1 MHFRLCVLPHSS
13 VSYNIKTKN
22 GQKKHTYINREIF
35 ENDLSPEI
43 QKKFHAWLLDRNFQ
57 EEKEKA
63 MVTLWEEKS
72 AVANESTFQ
81 ELSRL
86 HKRIEASDRMLH
98 QANWLIYQEN
108 CRHTT
113 FAVAW
118 CFRYLLLSDK
128 SKSGCG
134 RSSIERMFRRKWRT
148 ETSKTARWD
157 ESLVELRFLLVYDKH
172 FRGKRR
178 LLFLNG
184 EARFQVAKD
193 PTKPFLVKTAHMTV
207 KALGTVFNLNAYSD
221 QDVTIATLE
230 EGKIQ
235 VYPCLKQDTSLILS
249 PDEQIIYNHR
259 LETLALN
266 TVDAGRVM
274 QWTDGYLIFQTAS
287 FDQIVKTIERKFD
300 VTINYETERFAGR
313 SFTMKFNP
321 DEGLKQV
328 LEVMK
333 EMIKGLNYK
342 IKEDKVY
349 IN

>member
-1 MHFRLCVLPHSS
+1 MNKHIPWQLIISRLKDGQDERGEKLFVEWLQGEGNAHLYQELEGLWREIREEASSYTPDTAFYWQQLESRMSQENKAPKVVSIWKFRMAVAAASILLIISLTFSFLYTGGDRAVYSNKLSYSALSGKSRIVLPDSS
-13 VSYNIKTKN
+13 VV
-22 GQKKHTYINREIF
+22 
-35 ENDLSPEI
+35 
-43 QKKFHAWLLDRNFQ
+43 WLN
-57 EEKEKA
+57 
-63 MVTLWEEKS
+63 
-72 AVANESTFQ
+72 
-81 ELSRL
+81 
-86 HKRIEASDRMLH
+86 
-98 QANWLIYQEN
+98 
-108 CRHTT
+108 
-113 FAVAW
+113 
-118 CFRYLLLSDK
+118 
-128 SKSGCG
+128 SG
-134 RSSIERMFRRKWRT
+134 S
-148 ETSKTARWD
+148 
-157 ESLVELRFLLVYDKH
+157 LLVYDKH

-193 PTKPFLVKTAHMTV
+193 PAKPFLVKTAHMTV

-321 DEGLKQV
+321 DEGLEQV

>member
-1 MHFRLCVLPHSS
+1 
-13 VSYNIKTKN
+13 
-22 GQKKHTYINREIF
+22 
-35 ENDLSPEI
+35 
-43 QKKFHAWLLDRNFQ
+43 
-57 EEKEKA
+57 
-63 MVTLWEEKS
+63 
-72 AVANESTFQ
+72 
-81 ELSRL
+81 
-86 HKRIEASDRMLH
+86 
-98 QANWLIYQEN
+98 
-108 CRHTT
+108 
-113 FAVAW
+113 
-118 CFRYLLLSDK
+118 
-128 SKSGCG
+128 
-134 RSSIERMFRRKWRT
+134 
-148 ETSKTARWD
+148 
-157 ESLVELRFLLVYDKH
+157 
-172 FRGKRR
+172 
-178 LLFLNG
+178 
-184 EARFQVAKD
+184 
-193 PTKPFLVKTAHMTV
+193 MTV

-235 VYPCLKQDTSLILS
+235 VYPCLKQ
-249 PDEQIIYNHR
+249 
-259 LETLALN
+259 
-266 TVDAGRVM
+266 VDAGRVM

>member
-1 MHFRLCVLPHSS
+1 MGKR
-13 VSYNIKTKN
+13 NIHILIEKF
-22 GQKKHTYINREIF
+22 F

-98 QANWLIYQEN
+98 KPIGLYIKRIAAI
-108 CRHTT
+108 
-113 FAVAW
+113 
-118 CFRYLLLSDK
+118 LLLPLLGAFGTYYYLTKVNPVVEEAQLKECFVANGEQKQVKLPDGTK
-128 SKSGCG
+128 GWLNSG
-134 RSSIERMFRRKWRT
+134 S
-148 ETSKTARWD
+148 
-157 ESLVELRFLLVYDKH
+157 LLVYDKH

-259 LETLALN
+259 LETLAR
-266 TVDAGRVM
+266 TRDAMDRRVSDIP
-274 QWTDGYLIFQTAS
+274 DGLVRP
-287 FDQIVKTIERKFD
+287 DRKD
-300 VTINYETERFAGR
+300 HRT
-313 SFTMKFNP
+313 
-321 DEGLKQV
+321 
-328 LEVMK
+328 
-333 EMIKGLNYK
+333 
-342 IKEDKVY
+342 
-349 IN
+349 

>member
-1 MHFRLCVLPHSS
+1 MGKR
-13 VSYNIKTKN
+13 NIHILIEKF
-22 GQKKHTYINREIF
+22 F

-98 QANWLIYQEN
+98 KPIGLYIKRIAAI
-108 CRHTT
+108 
-113 FAVAW
+113 
-118 CFRYLLLSDK
+118 LLLPLLGAFGTYYYLTKVNPVVEEAQLKECFVANGEQKQVKLPDGTK
-128 SKSGCG
+128 VWLNSG
-134 RSSIERMFRRKWRT
+134 S
-148 ETSKTARWD
+148 
-157 ESLVELRFLLVYDKH
+157 LLVYDKH

-266 TVDAGRVM
+266 TVDAGRDAMDRRVSDIP
-274 QWTDGYLIFQTAS
+274 DGLVRP
-287 FDQIVKTIERKFD
+287 DRKD
-300 VTINYETERFAGR
+300 HRT
-313 SFTMKFNP
+313 
-321 DEGLKQV
+321 
-328 LEVMK
+328 
-333 EMIKGLNYK
+333 
-342 IKEDKVY
+342 
-349 IN
+349 

>member
-1 MHFRLCVLPHSS
+1 MGKR
-13 VSYNIKTKN
+13 NIHILIEKF
-22 GQKKHTYINREIF
+22 F

-98 QANWLIYQEN
+98 KPIGLYIKRIAAILLLPLLGAFGTYYYLTKVNPVVEEAQLKECFVANGEQKQVKLPDGTKVWLNSGSLLVYDKHFRGKRRLLFLNGEARFQVAKDPAKPFLVKTAHMTVKALGTVFNLNAYSDQDVTIATLDASQANWLIYQEN

-157 ESLVELRFLLVYDKH
+157 ESLVELRF
-172 FRGKRR
+172 
-178 LLFLNG
+178 
-184 EARFQVAKD
+184 
-193 PTKPFLVKTAHMTV
+193 
-207 KALGTVFNLNAYSD
+207 
-221 QDVTIATLE
+221 
-230 EGKIQ
+230 
-235 VYPCLKQDTSLILS
+235 
-249 PDEQIIYNHR
+249 
-259 LETLALN
+259 
-266 TVDAGRVM
+266 
-274 QWTDGYLIFQTAS
+274 
-287 FDQIVKTIERKFD
+287 
-300 VTINYETERFAGR
+300 
-313 SFTMKFNP
+313 FT
-321 DEGLKQV
+321 GL
-328 LEVMK
+328 
-333 EMIKGLNYK
+333 
-342 IKEDKVY
+342 
-349 IN
+349 

>member
-1 MHFRLCVLPHSS
+1 MCIRDSIKRIAAILLLPLLGAFGT
-13 VSYNIKTKN
+13 YYYLTKVN
-22 GQKKHTYINREIF
+22 
-35 ENDLSPEI
+35 PVV
-43 QKKFHAWLLDRNFQ
+43 
-57 EEKEKA
+57 EEAQLKECF
-63 MVTLWEEKS
+63 
-72 AVANESTFQ
+72 VANGEQKQVKLPDGT
-81 ELSRL
+81 
-86 HKRIEASDRMLH
+86 KV
-98 QANWLIYQEN
+98 WLN
-108 CRHTT
+108 
-113 FAVAW
+113 
-118 CFRYLLLSDK
+118 
-128 SKSGCG
+128 SG
-134 RSSIERMFRRKWRT
+134 S
-148 ETSKTARWD
+148 
-157 ESLVELRFLLVYDKH
+157 LLVYDKH

-193 PTKPFLVKTAHMTV
+193 PAKPFLVKTAHMTV

>member
-1 MHFRLCVLPHSS
+1 MGKR
-13 VSYNIKTKN
+13 NIHILIEKFF
-22 GQKKHTYINREIF
+22 G
-35 ENDLSPEI
+35 NDLSPEI

-57 EEKEKA
+57 KEKEKA

-98 QANWLIYQEN
+98 KPIGLYIKRIAAI
-108 CRHTT
+108 
-113 FAVAW
+113 
-118 CFRYLLLSDK
+118 LLLPLLGAFGTYYYLTKVNPVVEEAQLKECFVANGEQKQVKLPDGTK
-128 SKSGCG
+128 VWLNSG
-134 RSSIERMFRRKWRT
+134 S
-148 ETSKTARWD
+148 
-157 ESLVELRFLLVYDKH
+157 LLVYEKH

-178 LLFLNG
+178 LLFL
-184 EARFQVAKD
+184 
-193 PTKPFLVKTAHMTV
+193 
-207 KALGTVFNLNAYSD
+207 
-221 QDVTIATLE
+221 
-230 EGKIQ
+230 
-235 VYPCLKQDTSLILS
+235 YPCLKQDTSLILS

>member
-1 MHFRLCVLPHSS
+1 MSPLLSGGHPRSESTIVYCKR
-13 VSYNIKTKN
+13 NIHILIEKF
-22 GQKKHTYINREIF
+22 F

-98 QANWLIYQEN
+98 KPIGLYIKRIAAI
-108 CRHTT
+108 
-113 FAVAW
+113 
-118 CFRYLLLSDK
+118 LLLPLLGAFGTYYYLTKVNPVVEEAQLKECFVANGEQKQVKLPDGTK
-128 SKSGCG
+128 VWLNSG
-134 RSSIERMFRRKWRT
+134 S
-148 ETSKTARWD
+148 
-157 ESLVELRFLLVYDKH
+157 LLVYDKH

-193 PTKPFLVKTAHMTV
+193 PAKPFLVKTAHMTV

-274 QWTDGYLIFQTAS
+274 QWTDGLVRP
-287 FDQIVKTIERKFD
+287 DRKD
-300 VTINYETERFAGR
+300 YRT
-313 SFTMKFNP
+313 
-321 DEGLKQV
+321 
-328 LEVMK
+328 
-333 EMIKGLNYK
+333 
-342 IKEDKVY
+342 
-349 IN
+349 